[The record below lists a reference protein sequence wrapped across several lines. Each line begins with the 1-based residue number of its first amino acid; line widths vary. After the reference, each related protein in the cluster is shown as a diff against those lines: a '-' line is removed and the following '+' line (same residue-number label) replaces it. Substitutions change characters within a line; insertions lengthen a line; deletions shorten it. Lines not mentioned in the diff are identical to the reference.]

1 MASGQLRQQV
11 VAVARQAGYG
21 PEEPLLVGVLKGDGS
36 PLVVAQGSLA
46 GAAMDVS
53 AVVYAASLSKQ
64 ITAVCAAMLVTRG
77 VLDVE
82 SAISTWLPELPTW
95 AAQVSVMDLLQHTGG
110 LPSDEQIDAHL
121 YDEGRDRTSKG
132 VLGALSRQGSLRSPP
147 GTIRVYS
154 NTGYV
159 CLGAIIERVAAM
171 PLPAF
176 AEELLF
182 SPLGMSST
190 RFWSGPAPAPPGAWP
205 LSPPHPAPLS
215 LGDGGLW
222 STITDLLVWGH
233 GLNTDRLGIGALL
246 QTPGRLRDGTPVD
259 YAWGAGIRSHNG
271 YDVYRHGGG
280 WSRLRAMLA
289 RIPALDLTV
298 VMIALHDDSERR
310 QDLTRGL
317 LDLFTKT

>member
-1 MASGQLRQQV
+1 
-11 VAVARQAGYG
+11 
-21 PEEPLLVGVLKGDGS
+21 
-36 PLVVAQGSLA
+36 
-46 GAAMDVS
+46 MDVA
-53 AVVYAASLSKQ
+53 AVVYTASLSKQ
-64 ITAVCAAMLVTRG
+64 ITAACAAMLLTRG

-110 LPSDEQIDAHL
+110 LPSDELIDANL
-121 YDEGRDRTSKG
+121 YDGEIGDRTTRG
-132 VLGALSRQGSLRSPP
+132 VLEALSRQGSLRSPP
-147 GTIRVYS
+147 GTTQVYS

-159 CLGAIIERVAAM
+159 CLSAIIERVAAM
-171 PLPAF
+171 PLPALAAEALF
-176 AEELLF
+176 A
-182 SPLGMSST
+182 PLGMSST
-190 RFWSGPAPAPPGAWP
+190 QFWSGPAPTPPGAWP

-215 LGDGGLW
+215 LGDGGAW

-233 GLNTDRLGIGALL
+233 GLNTDRLGVTALL
-246 QTPGRLRDGTPVD
+246 QTPGRLSDGTPMD

-298 VMIALHDDSERR
+298 VMIALHDGSERR

-317 LDLFTKT
+317 LDLFTQT